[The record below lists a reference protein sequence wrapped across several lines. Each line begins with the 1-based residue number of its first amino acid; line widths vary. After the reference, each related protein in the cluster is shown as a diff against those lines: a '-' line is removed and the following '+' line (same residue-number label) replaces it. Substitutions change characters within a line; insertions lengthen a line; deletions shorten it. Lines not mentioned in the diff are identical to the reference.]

1 MRYVDEHGADNGLWL
16 QRTQLERIERIMEKE
31 QLIKL
36 FVEEVWDAVW
46 RLQVGSG
53 LTPQEVVG
61 ALKQVEALV
70 QLGEKSSQEEEGEDG

>member
-1 MRYVDEHGADNGLWL
+1 
-16 QRTQLERIERIMEKE
+16 MEKE

>member
-1 MRYVDEHGADNGLWL
+1 
-16 QRTQLERIERIMEKE
+16 MEKE

-53 LTPQEVVG
+53 LTPREGVG

-70 QLGEKSSQEEEGEDG
+70 QLGGKTLQEEEGEDG